1 MEGHLRPA
9 IGVRRALLV
18 LAIGGAPLVAAGN
31 ARGQDAPSLRG
42 SASPVVAP
50 ASRMPEPIAVP
61 SVKPMALLPDGQA
74 VAAGDLLRT
83 TRVFPNWNLNCE
95 VVVSQRR
102 HICAVETRSL
112 DAKGRDLFAWTIAL
126 STDNVPIM
134 IFKLPARMDQA
145 YGLRMSIGAFVTT
158 FIPKVGDCTVGECR
172 IVVPFDAALR
182 SLAASQDKIAFSL
195 VLDGGTSQILAPLA
209 GLSDA
214 LEMARRDPIGLVAL
228 QQKTLPQ
235 AETRSSSRPRLSA
248 SSAGA
253 GATRTA
259 AVPR

>member
-1 MEGHLRPA
+1 MKGLGGTVA
-9 IGVRRALLV
+9 GVRHAVVMVAICGVAL
-18 LAIGGAPLVAAGN
+18 GTAGN
-31 ARGQDAPSLRG
+31 AMGQEASLRG
-42 SASPVVAP
+42 SASHVAAHADKMVEPVVG
-50 ASRMPEPIAVP
+50 P
-61 SVKPMALLPDGQA
+61 SVQPMALLPEGQA
-74 VAAGDLLRT
+74 IAAGDLLRT

-102 HICAVETRSL
+102 HICAVETRSV
-112 DAKGRDLFAWTIAL
+112 DTKGRDLFAWTIAL

-134 IFKLPARMDQA
+134 IFKLPARMEQA

-158 FIPKVGDCTVGECR
+158 FIPKAADCSVSECR

-195 VLDGGTSQILAPLA
+195 TLDGGVSQILAPLA

-228 QQKTLPQ
+228 QQKALPP
-235 AETRSSSRPRLSA
+235 AETRSSTRPRLSP
-248 SSAGA
+248 SSAGSRP
-253 GATRTA
+253 TKTA